1 MASTNKT
8 PNYDLPQWVAAD
20 KPTFLGDMNAA
31 FLDIDTAM
39 HENAE
44 SSGSQ
49 EQRLTAVEAKATENA
64 TNIASVSQVANTAGE
79 TATAAQNAA
88 SAASALATTAN
99 DKADKA
105 SALATTANNK
115 ADKIAG
121 DINLNIV
128 KSYTGTDLVGTS
140 CTLKENSRI
149 WSSRNDANSLG
160 KIYGLIYVDAITGG
174 SGSTPHNVAIKI
186 PQAFAPV
193 QQNFNIAASAIVF
206 KSAMI
211 NSATLFPM
219 YGFPGVSV
227 LQDGSVNIQFSAPDV
242 ASDSGYVIWIPPC
255 LYFVEDFGD
264 TTINAMS
271 PFSFNEEIMLS
282 NISE

>member
-64 TNIASVSQVANTAGE
+64 TNIANVSQVANTAGE

-99 DKADKA
+99 QKAD
-105 SALATTANNK
+105 T
-115 ADKIAG
+115 
-121 DINLNIV
+121 INTMLNLTKTGSINSESNFEIV
-128 KSYTGTDLVGTS
+128 DCTYNAITPWLYYAVNDDGSY
-140 CTLKENSRI
+140 
-149 WSSRNDANSLG
+149 G
-160 KIYGLIYVDAITGG
+160 KIYGYLGL
-174 SGSTPHNVAIKI
+174 SNVNNPKGRFTIRIKPGII
-186 PQAFAPV
+186 PIKLP
-193 QQNFNIAASAIVF
+193 S
-206 KSAMI
+206 
-211 NSATLFPM
+211 
-219 YGFPGVSV
+219 
-227 LQDGSVNIQFSAPDV
+227 
-242 ASDSGYVIWIPPC
+242 
-255 LYFVEDFGD
+255 
-264 TTINAMS
+264 S
-271 PFSFNEEIMLS
+271 PFSIGGCAIAWRTTTSSSPQSVKRIFDCTATVGTNGQISLTPNAVADTEGNIEIFMVAVPIYFKNFGDQPTPTS
-282 NISE
+282 SEFAQMRAMIDGMI

>member
-88 SAASALATTAN
+88 SA
-99 DKADKA
+99 A